1 MTFKRQMEKAIKA
14 YLGQYGFKYY
24 PKVYSYEKR
33 LNEEISYSIG
43 HTTASCYQ
51 KQYFELRIFV
61 TVASRS
67 LNEILYEVTNGIID
81 YRDFDGSPAYINVL
95 DDDSAM
101 EMMFTGERSIEENIA
116 EFDRI
121 YKEQVQR
128 VFEKYC
134 SMKSIYTC
142 PLHDKNF
149 NILNTPYI
157 FFYIPLAYYFEGRY
171 DEMFKHIDKR
181 LEIEDVHI
189 KKVLER
195 YGELREETTEYR
207 DAYLNMRDNLKKWIV
222 EGRQFKVDDEYLP
235 KLSHFADENT
245 ETIDADACF
254 CTKKSKIFNF
264 FREIFGKSIKNV

>member
-1 MTFKRQMEKAIKA
+1 MEKAIKA
-14 YLGQYGFKYY
+14 YLSQYGFKYN
-24 PKVYSYEKR
+24 PKGFGYEKR
-33 LNEEISYSIG
+33 QNDEFSYSLLCA
-43 HTTASCYQ
+43 TASHYQ
-51 KQYFELRIFV
+51 KQYFQISISV

-67 LNEILYEVTNGIID
+67 LNKILYDATNSLID
-81 YRDFDGSPAYINVL
+81 YRELFGSPAYINVL
-95 DDDSAM
+95 DDDSTM
-101 EMMFTGERSIEENIA
+101 EMEFTGERSIEENIA

-121 YKEQVQR
+121 YKEQVQS
-128 VFEKYC
+128 VFDKYS

-171 DEMFKHIDKR
+171 DEAFRHIDKR

-195 YGELREETTEYR
+195 YGELREGTTEYR
-207 DAYLNMRDNLKKWIV
+207 DAYLNMRDNLKKWIA

-235 KLSHFADENT
+235 QTVVGGCDNSLTGRISSFLAKT
-245 ETIDADACF
+245 
-254 CTKKSKIFNF
+254 
-264 FREIFGKSIKNV
+264 GKRILRARA

>member
-1 MTFKRQMEKAIKA
+1 MTYRREIEKAIKA
-14 YLGQYGFKYY
+14 YLSQYGFKHY
-24 PKVYSYEKR
+24 PEGFGYEKR
-33 LNEEISYSIG
+33 LNDEFSYSLLC
-43 HTTASCYQ
+43 TTTS
-51 KQYFELRIFV
+51 YFKVNIAV
-61 TVASRS
+61 TVTSKS

-81 YRDFDGSPAYINVL
+81 YRNVAGSPAYINVL

-101 EMMFTGERSIEENIA
+101 EMMFTGERSIKENIA

-121 YKEQVQR
+121 YKGQVQS
-128 VFEKYC
+128 VFDKYS

-207 DAYLNMRDNLKKWIV
+207 DAYLNMRDNLKKWIA

-235 KLSHFADENT
+235 PNGIPSVMPWWCRVSSFL
-245 ETIDADACF
+245 
-254 CTKKSKIFNF
+254 TKA
-264 FREIFGKSIKNV
+264 GKRILWMKT